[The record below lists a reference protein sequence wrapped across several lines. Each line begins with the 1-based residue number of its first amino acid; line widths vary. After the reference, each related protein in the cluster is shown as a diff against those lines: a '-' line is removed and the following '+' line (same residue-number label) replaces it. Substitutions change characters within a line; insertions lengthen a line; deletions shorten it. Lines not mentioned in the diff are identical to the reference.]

1 MWERGKGCTG
11 AIMRE
16 RHLAIVR
23 TDSPVK
29 SWRTRKA
36 RRLGIVCNGVRIT
49 WQTITDATHTVLIQT
64 TFFTLC
70 FVI

>member
-36 RRLGIVCNGVRIT
+36 RRLGIVWNGVRIT
-49 WQTITDATHTVLIQT
+49 WQAFTDATQTIFIQ
-64 TFFTLC
+64 FTHFTNG